1 MIFYNVVPITLVMW
15 AKLLLNSILSTNSR
29 RFAQEERLLRP
40 AYMKSFLDQ
49 FVQQQH
55 NPQQMTLMNSPQWL
69 AHFPATSSARFPDIS
84 VYYTSRYLKGKLCF
98 FTLAFF
104 YFHLTLVYVCLSQS
118 KNNYFALP
126 GHFLKSEGLTFC
138 MSEVSSFVNLTGRL
152 ARRNKSVIFQ
162 SDSGP

>member
-40 AYMKSFLDQ
+40 AYMKGFLDQ

-69 AHFPATSSARFPDIS
+69 AHFPATSSARFPGIS

-98 FTLAFF
+98 STLAFF
-104 YFHLTLVYVCLSQS
+104 YFYNDLICIYYPAKYDNICKLISLKKFKFNVVKASEDRS
-118 KNNYFALP
+118 LP
-126 GHFLKSEGLTFC
+126 
-138 MSEVSSFVNLTGRL
+138 
-152 ARRNKSVIFQ
+152 
-162 SDSGP
+162 PPP